1 MASVPRIRRIAGNI
15 FSNWVALC
23 LGMVVAFFLMP
34 FVVHHLGNVAYGV
47 WVLVV
52 SLNSYMGL
60 LDLGLRGAVTRFV
73 SKGAT
78 QSHHEEAS
86 DAASGALWIRLWLSI
101 AILLTSVGFAAVF
114 TRVFHV
120 PASLQWDAR
129 WAILAT
135 AAGLAITLCGGVFG
149 GVLSALHRYD
159 LLSAVSILQTTVR
172 AGGIVWLLL
181 HHHGILSL
189 ALWDLTA
196 TTVANCLLVL
206 FSVRSYPEL
215 RIRFHTPSRATL
227 RKLWGYSF
235 YVFVINVALQ
245 LVYYT
250 DNLVVGAFAGA
261 VAVTLYAI
269 GGSLIG
275 YARQVVGSMTMTF
288 TPLAST
294 FEAQGSDNN
303 LRRLLIHGTRA
314 ALVVSLPIELAL
326 FLRGETFISLWMGP
340 DYGHASGT
348 VLRILL
354 ISLIISTG
362 SAAACGIVY
371 GMEKHR
377 RVALWGICEGVAN
390 LVLSI
395 ILVRHIG
402 IDGVAWGTTI
412 PSVFVELILWPP
424 FICGLV
430 AISLRE
436 YLWQTWGRTGLAVVP
451 FTLACYLSERFWPA
465 HNLAVFFAQIAAV
478 LPLVALGLAIMFRKE
493 IRVALQRRAAQ
504 RLAAA
509 REPAPEFATAPAT
522 ED

>member
-1 MASVPRIRRIAGNI
+1 MASIPRIRRIAGNI

-34 FVVHHLGNVAYGV
+34 FVVHHLGNVVYGV

-78 QSHHEEAS
+78 QSNHEEAS
-86 DAASGALWIRLWLSI
+86 DAASGALWIRMWLSI
-101 AILLTSVGFAAVF
+101 AVLLTSVGFAAVF

-135 AAGLAITLCGGVFG
+135 AAGLAVTLCGGVFG
-149 GVLSALHRYD
+149 GVLSALHRFD
-159 LLSAVSILQTTVR
+159 LLSTVTILQTVLR
-172 AGGIVWLLL
+172 ASGIVWLLL
-181 HHHGILSL
+181 HHHGILAL
-189 ALWDLTA
+189 ALWDFTA
-196 TTVANCLLVL
+196 TAIANCLLIL
-206 FSVRSYPEL
+206 FCLRSYPEL
-215 RIRFHTPSRATL
+215 HIRLSMPTRATL
-227 RKLWGYSF
+227 SKLWSYSF
-235 YVFVINVALQ
+235 YVFIINVALQ

-261 VAVTLYAI
+261 VGVTFYAI

-275 YARQVVGSMTMTF
+275 YARQVVGSMTTTF

-294 FEAQGSDNN
+294 FEAQGSERN

-340 DYGHASGT
+340 EYGHASGT

-354 ISLIISTG
+354 ISLIVSTG

-377 RVALWGICEGVAN
+377 RVAIWGIFEGIAN
-390 LVLSI
+390 LSLSI
-395 ILVRHIG
+395 VLVRQIG
-402 IDGVAWGTTI
+402 ITGVAWGTTI
-412 PSVFVELILWPP
+412 PSIFVELLLWPP
-424 FICGLV
+424 FICRLV
-430 AISLRE
+430 TISMRE
-436 YLWQTWGRTGLAVVP
+436 YIWQTWGRTGLAVLP
-451 FTLACYLSERFWPA
+451 FTLSCYLSERFWPA
-465 HNLAVFFAQIAAV
+465 HNLAYFFAQIAAV
-478 LPLVALGLAIMFRKE
+478 LPLVAVGLAVMFHNE
-493 IRVALQRRAAQ
+493 IRLALQRRTKSQ
-504 RLAAA
+504 QPVPL
-509 REPAPEFATAPAT
+509 PEFATTPASK
-522 ED
+522 E

>member
-1 MASVPRIRRIAGNI
+1 MASIPRIRRIAGNI

-23 LGMVVAFFLMP
+23 LGMIVAFFLMP

-78 QSHHEEAS
+78 QSNHEEAS
-86 DAASGALWIRLWLSI
+86 DAASGALWIRLWLSF
-101 AILLTSVGFAAVF
+101 AILLTSLGFAAVF
-114 TRVFHV
+114 TRVFPV
-120 PASLQWDAR
+120 PPDLQWDAR

-135 AAGLAITLCGGVFG
+135 AAGLAVTLCGGVFG
-149 GVLSALHRYD
+149 GVLSALHRFD
-159 LLSAVSILQTTVR
+159 LLSTVSIFQVLLR

-189 ALWDLTA
+189 ALWDFTA
-196 TTVANCLLVL
+196 TLVANCLLVL
-206 FSVRSYPEL
+206 FCLRTYPEL
-215 RIRFHTPSRATL
+215 RIRLATPTRATL
-227 RKLWGYSF
+227 RKLWSYSF

-250 DNLVVGAFAGA
+250 DNLVVGAFVGA
-261 VAVTLYAI
+261 VGVTFYAI

-275 YARQVVGSMTMTF
+275 YARQVVGSMTTTF

-294 FEAQGSDNN
+294 FEAQGNDKN

-340 DYGHASGT
+340 EYGRASGT
-348 VLRILL
+348 VLRVLL
-354 ISLIISTG
+354 ISLIVSTG

-377 RVALWGICEGVAN
+377 RVALWGILEGIAN
-390 LVLSI
+390 LGLSI
-395 ILVRHIG
+395 LLVRRIG
-402 IDGVAWGTTI
+402 ITGVAWGTTI
-412 PSVFVELILWPP
+412 PSVFVELLLWPP
-424 FICGLV
+424 FICRLV
-430 AISLRE
+430 MIPVGQ
-436 YLWQTWGRTGLAVVP
+436 YLWQTWGRTGLAVLP
-451 FTLACYLSERFWPA
+451 FTLGCYLSERFWPA
-465 HNLAVFFAQIAAV
+465 HSLAYFFAQIFAV
-478 LPLVALGLAIMFRKE
+478 LPLVAGGLVLVFWREIGPALKRRFRP
-493 IRVALQRRAAQ
+493 AGLPT
-504 RLAAA
+504 
-509 REPAPEFATAPAT
+509 PAPELATST
-522 ED
+522 VRHE